1 MGTLPSRLQ
10 SFRRQE
16 EMTCVPGNLR
26 LAAGDPLRRLILEDA
41 KSEEAE

>member
-1 MGTLPSRLQ
+1 MWALLSRLQ

-26 LAAGDPLRRLILEDA
+26 LAAGDLLRRSILEDV